1 MYIILY
7 IRGEKFEKRK
17 SKKTTCGIFER
28 LHDFTQEELSDR
40 IGVHRQTIVAL
51 EKQKYEPSIG
61 IVLMLSAVLNEPID
75 KLFFLEEKN
84 RLN

>member
-1 MYIILY
+1 MENLK
-7 IRGEKFEKRK
+7 RGKVKNNVRYFR
-17 SKKTTCGIFER
+17 R

-61 IVLMLSAVLNEPID
+61 IVLMLSSVLNEPID
-75 KLFFLEEKN
+75 KLFFLEEKTD
-84 RLN
+84 

>member
-1 MYIILY
+1 MK
-7 IRGEKFEKRK
+7 RGKVKNNVRYFR
-17 SKKTTCGIFER
+17 R

-75 KLFFLEEKN
+75 KLFFLEEN
-84 RLN
+84 TD

>member
-1 MYIILY
+1 MKNLK
-7 IRGEKFEKRK
+7 RGKVKNNVRYFR
-17 SKKTTCGIFER
+17 R

-61 IVLMLSAVLNEPID
+61 IVLMLSAVLNEPIE
-75 KLFFLEEKN
+75 KLFFLEEKTD
-84 RLN
+84 

>member
-1 MYIILY
+1 MK
-7 IRGEKFEKRK
+7 RGKVKNNVRYFR
-17 SKKTTCGIFER
+17 R

-61 IVLMLSAVLNEPID
+61 IVLMLSSVLNEPID
-75 KLFFLEEKN
+75 KLFFLEEKTD
-84 RLN
+84 

>member
-1 MYIILY
+1 MK
-7 IRGEKFEKRK
+7 RGKVKNNVRYFR
-17 SKKTTCGIFER
+17 R
-28 LHDFTQEELSDR
+28 LHNFTQEELSDR

-75 KLFFLEEKN
+75 KLFFLEEKTD
-84 RLN
+84 

>member
-1 MYIILY
+1 MK
-7 IRGEKFEKRK
+7 REKVKNNVRYFR
-17 SKKTTCGIFER
+17 R
-28 LHDFTQEELSDR
+28 LHNFTQEELSDR

-75 KLFFLEEKN
+75 KLFFLEEKTD
-84 RLN
+84 

>member
-1 MYIILY
+1 MK
-7 IRGEKFEKRK
+7 RGKVKNNVRYFR
-17 SKKTTCGIFER
+17 R
-28 LHDFTQEELSDR
+28 LHDFTQEELSNR

-75 KLFFLEEKN
+75 KLFFLEEKTD
-84 RLN
+84 

>member
-1 MYIILY
+1 MKKLK
-7 IRGEKFEKRK
+7 RGKVKNNVRYFR
-17 SKKTTCGIFER
+17 R

-75 KLFFLEEKN
+75 KLFFLEEKTD
-84 RLN
+84 

>member
-1 MYIILY
+1 MGNLK
-7 IRGEKFEKRK
+7 RGKVKNNVRYFRR
-17 SKKTTCGIFER
+17 I
-28 LHDFTQEELSDR
+28 HDFTQEELSDR

-75 KLFFLEEKN
+75 KLFFLEEKTD
-84 RLN
+84 

>member
-1 MYIILY
+1 MENLK
-7 IRGEKFEKRK
+7 RGKVKNNVRYFR
-17 SKKTTCGIFER
+17 R

-75 KLFFLEEKN
+75 KLFFLEEKTD
-84 RLN
+84 

>member
-1 MYIILY
+1 VENLK
-7 IRGEKFEKRK
+7 RGKVKNNVRYFR
-17 SKKTTCGIFER
+17 R
-28 LHDFTQEELSDR
+28 LHDFTQEGLSDR

-75 KLFFLEEKN
+75 KLFFLEEKTD
-84 RLN
+84 

>member
-1 MYIILY
+1 MK
-7 IRGEKFEKRK
+7 REKVKNNVRYFR
-17 SKKTTCGIFER
+17 R

-75 KLFFLEEKN
+75 KLFFLEEKKD
-84 RLN
+84 

>member
-1 MYIILY
+1 MK
-7 IRGEKFEKRK
+7 RGKVKNNVRYFR
-17 SKKTTCGIFER
+17 R

-61 IVLMLSAVLNEPID
+61 IVLMLSAVLNEPIE
-75 KLFFLEEKN
+75 KLFFLEEKTD
-84 RLN
+84 

>member
-1 MYIILY
+1 MRYFRI
-7 IRGEKFEKRK
+7 
-17 SKKTTCGIFER
+17 

-75 KLFFLEEKN
+75 KLFF
-84 RLN
+84 

>member
-1 MYIILY
+1 MK
-7 IRGEKFEKRK
+7 RGKVKNNVRYFR
-17 SKKTTCGIFER
+17 R

-75 KLFFLEEKN
+75 KLFFLEEETD
-84 RLN
+84 

>member
-1 MYIILY
+1 MKYLK
-7 IRGEKFEKRK
+7 REKVKNNVRYFR
-17 SKKTTCGIFER
+17 R

-61 IVLMLSAVLNEPID
+61 IALMLSAVLNEPID
-75 KLFFLEEKN
+75 KLFFLEEKTD
-84 RLN
+84 

>member
-1 MYIILY
+1 MK
-7 IRGEKFEKRK
+7 RGKVKNNVRYYR
-17 SKKTTCGIFER
+17 R

-75 KLFFLEEKN
+75 KLFFLEEKTD
-84 RLN
+84 

>member
-1 MYIILY
+1 MKNLK
-7 IRGEKFEKRK
+7 RGKVKNNVRYFR
-17 SKKTTCGIFER
+17 R

-75 KLFFLEEKN
+75 KLFFLEEKTD
-84 RLN
+84 

>member
-1 MYIILY
+1 VENLK
-7 IRGEKFEKRK
+7 REKVKNNVRYFR
-17 SKKTTCGIFER
+17 R
-28 LHDFTQEELSDR
+28 LHNFTQEELSDR

-75 KLFFLEEKN
+75 KLFFLEEKTD
-84 RLN
+84 

>member
-1 MYIILY
+1 MENLK
-7 IRGEKFEKRK
+7 RGKVKNNVRYFR
-17 SKKTTCGIFER
+17 R
-28 LHDFTQEELSDR
+28 LHNFTQEELSDR

-75 KLFFLEEKN
+75 KLFFLEEKTE
-84 RLN
+84 

>member
-1 MYIILY
+1 MK
-7 IRGEKFEKRK
+7 RGKVKNNVRYFR
-17 SKKTTCGIFER
+17 R

-51 EKQKYEPSIG
+51 EKQKYEPSIR

-75 KLFFLEEKN
+75 KLFFLEEKTD
-84 RLN
+84 

>member
-1 MYIILY
+1 MKYLK
-7 IRGEKFEKRK
+7 REKVKNNVRYFR
-17 SKKTTCGIFER
+17 R

-75 KLFFLEEKN
+75 KLFFLEEKTD
-84 RLN
+84 

>member
-1 MYIILY
+1 MENLK
-7 IRGEKFEKRK
+7 RGKVRNNVRYFR
-17 SKKTTCGIFER
+17 R

-75 KLFFLEEKN
+75 KLFFLEEKTD
-84 RLN
+84 

>member
-1 MYIILY
+1 MK
-7 IRGEKFEKRK
+7 RGKVKNNVRYFR
-17 SKKTTCGIFER
+17 R

-75 KLFFLEEKN
+75 KLFFLEEKKD
-84 RLN
+84 

>member
-1 MYIILY
+1 MK
-7 IRGEKFEKRK
+7 REKVKNNVRYFR
-17 SKKTTCGIFER
+17 R
-28 LHDFTQEELSDR
+28 LHDFTQEELSER

-75 KLFFLEEKN
+75 KLFFLEEKTD
-84 RLN
+84 

>member
-1 MYIILY
+1 MK
-7 IRGEKFEKRK
+7 RGKVKNNVRYFR
-17 SKKTTCGIFER
+17 R

-75 KLFFLEEKN
+75 KLFFFEEKTN
-84 RLN
+84 

>member
-1 MYIILY
+1 MGNLK
-7 IRGEKFEKRK
+7 RGKVKNNVRYFR
-17 SKKTTCGIFER
+17 R

-61 IVLMLSAVLNEPID
+61 IVLMLSAVLNEPIE
-75 KLFFLEEKN
+75 KLFFLEEKTD
-84 RLN
+84 

>member
-1 MYIILY
+1 MK
-7 IRGEKFEKRK
+7 REKVKNNVRYFR
-17 SKKTTCGIFER
+17 R

-75 KLFFLEEKN
+75 KLFFLEEKTD
-84 RLN
+84 

>member
-1 MYIILY
+1 MENLK
-7 IRGEKFEKRK
+7 RGKVKNNVRYFR
-17 SKKTTCGIFER
+17 R
-28 LHDFTQEELSDR
+28 LHDFTQEELSDL

-75 KLFFLEEKN
+75 KLFFLEEKTD
-84 RLN
+84 

>member
-1 MYIILY
+1 MK
-7 IRGEKFEKRK
+7 RGKVKNNVRYFRR
-17 SKKTTCGIFER
+17 I
-28 LHDFTQEELSDR
+28 HDFTQEELSDR

-75 KLFFLEEKN
+75 KLFFLEEKTD
-84 RLN
+84 

>member
-1 MYIILY
+1 LK
-7 IRGEKFEKRK
+7 RGKVKNNVRYFR
-17 SKKTTCGIFER
+17 R

-75 KLFFLEEKN
+75 KLFFLEEKTD
-84 RLN
+84 

>member
-1 MYIILY
+1 MK
-7 IRGEKFEKRK
+7 RGKVKNNVRYFR
-17 SKKTTCGIFER
+17 R
-28 LHDFTQEELSDR
+28 LHNFTQEELSDR

-75 KLFFLEEKN
+75 KLYKKKKKKE
-84 RLN
+84 

>member
-1 MYIILY
+1 VENLK
-7 IRGEKFEKRK
+7 RGKVKNNVRYFR
-17 SKKTTCGIFER
+17 R

-75 KLFFLEEKN
+75 KLFFLEEKTD
-84 RLN
+84 

>member
-1 MYIILY
+1 MK
-7 IRGEKFEKRK
+7 RGKVKNNVRYFR
-17 SKKTTCGIFER
+17 R

-51 EKQKYEPSIG
+51 KKQKYEPSIG

-75 KLFFLEEKN
+75 KLFFLEEKTD
-84 RLN
+84 

>member
-1 MYIILY
+1 MENLK
-7 IRGEKFEKRK
+7 RGKVKNNVRYFR
-17 SKKTTCGIFER
+17 R

-51 EKQKYEPSIG
+51 EKQKYEPSIR

-75 KLFFLEEKN
+75 KLFFLEEKTD
-84 RLN
+84 

>member
-1 MYIILY
+1 MENLK
-7 IRGEKFEKRK
+7 RGKVKNNVRYFR
-17 SKKTTCGIFER
+17 R

-75 KLFFLEEKN
+75 KLFFLEEKKD
-84 RLN
+84 

>member
-1 MYIILY
+1 MENLK
-7 IRGEKFEKRK
+7 RGKVKNNVRYFR
-17 SKKTTCGIFER
+17 R
-28 LHDFTQEELSDR
+28 LHNFTQEELSDR

-75 KLFFLEEKN
+75 KLFFLEEKTD
-84 RLN
+84 

>member
-1 MYIILY
+1 MK
-7 IRGEKFEKRK
+7 RGKVKNNVRYFR
-17 SKKTTCGIFER
+17 R
-28 LHDFTQEELSDR
+28 LHNFTQEELSDR

-75 KLFFLEEKN
+75 KLFFLEEKKE
-84 RLN
+84 

>member
-1 MYIILY
+1 MKNLK
-7 IRGEKFEKRK
+7 RGKVKNNVRHFRR
-17 SKKTTCGIFER
+17 I
-28 LHDFTQEELSDR
+28 HDFTQEELSDR

-75 KLFFLEEKN
+75 KLFFLEEKTD
-84 RLN
+84 

>member
-1 MYIILY
+1 MLLVYR
-7 IRGEKFEKRK
+7 RGETFLGWDV
-17 SKKTTCGIFER
+17 SFFC
-28 LHDFTQEELSDR
+28 DFTQEELSDR

-75 KLFFLEEKN
+75 KLFFLEEKTD
-84 RLN
+84 